1 MTSWGLFSPTQQS
14 FSRTAQDV
22 IQPVQ
27 NCWSA
32 PCDFDQDCQLRSSHH
47 ASVVPWD
54 PSGRFIN
61 KWLSELIKHSCVQGL
76 GCCRRWEITDMSFSF
91 FLSSFFWFGS
101 HLLKILRWERFTEV
115 WLRRTDTTML
125 WFECGQEFLDF
136 RSVSSLSVDKV
147 VPSSHTLFLF
157 LL

>member
-101 HLLKILRWERFTEV
+101 HLLKILRWVKIHWSLVETYRYHNALV
-115 WLRRTDTTML
+115 WVWTGV
-125 WFECGQEFLDF
+125 FGFQVCF
-136 RSVSSLSVDKV
+136 VSLCW
-147 VPSSHTLFLF
+147 
-157 LL
+157 